1 MNARI
6 VAVLGV
12 LFLMLRIAS
21 ARVALAPGLA
31 VPVAIPV
38 GVVALAVVA
47 LGVWMIRRRARRFRS
62 CPHPH
67 MAFAPTRPPKSPASP
82 PVAAA

>member
-1 MNARI
+1 MSARTLAL
-6 VAVLGV
+6 VAG
-12 LFLMLRIAS
+12 LFLALRIAT

-31 VPVAIPV
+31 VPVAVPAAA
-38 GVVALAVVA
+38 VALAVVI

-67 MAFAPTRPPKSPASP
+67 TAFSAP
-82 PVAAA
+82 